1 MEKINS
7 YNLTNLS
14 LKKSNNSK
22 LIVTIYLV
30 DFIKNIN
37 DLKKF

>member
-1 MEKINS
+1 MEKRNS

-14 LKKSNNSK
+14 LKKSNNIK

-30 DFIKNIN
+30 DFFKILMI
-37 DLKKF
+37 